1 MFTWICPQ
9 CGREVPPSYTDCP
22 DCAAKAKPP
31 EPPAPEP
38 PPQYQP
44 PPPQYQPP
52 PPQYQPPQQYQ
63 APPQYQYPPQQQYP
77 PQPPR
82 QYQPP
87 YEPPQPQAPPEPPK
101 FYVPPPE
108 RSGLAAIPTW
118 LMSILFALVF
128 GGVVFGA
135 YSIWQGLK
143 KEPSATSQDSAP
155 ANPSAVTAT
164 GAGNNPLLKQIEVAG
179 LRLTQNKAK
188 KTEIRFLVVNH
199 SGGEV
204 QDVAGTL
211 SLRARTSKRD
221 EEPIGACAFKL
232 PSLGPYESKDMVCIL
247 NTKLKVYEL
256 PDWQNLEA
264 QLQITSP

>member
-1 MFTWICPQ
+1 M
-9 CGREVPPSYTDCP
+9 
-22 DCAAKAKPP
+22 
-31 EPPAPEP
+31 
-38 PPQYQP
+38 
-44 PPPQYQPP
+44 
-52 PPQYQPPQQYQ
+52 
-63 APPQYQYPPQQQYP
+63 
-77 PQPPR
+77 
-82 QYQPP
+82 
-87 YEPPQPQAPPEPPK
+87 
-101 FYVPPPE
+101 PPPE

-135 YSIWQGLK
+135 YSIWQNLK
-143 KEPSATSQDSAP
+143 REPASTSQDSGGAV
-155 ANPSAVTAT
+155 ANPSAVTTT
-164 GAGNNPLLKQIEVAG
+164 GATNNPLLKQIEVAG

-199 SGGEV
+199 SGGEI

-232 PSLGPYESKDMVCIL
+232 PALSPYESKDMVCVL